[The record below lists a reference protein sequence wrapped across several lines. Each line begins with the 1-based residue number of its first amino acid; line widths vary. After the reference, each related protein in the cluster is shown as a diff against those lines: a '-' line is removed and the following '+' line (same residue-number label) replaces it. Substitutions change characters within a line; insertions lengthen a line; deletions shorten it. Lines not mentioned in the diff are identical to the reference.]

1 MVRLLPIVNATTD
14 LIIGASIAVHRVLGP
29 GLLESA
35 YVPCLT
41 LELHRR
47 NLDVVLG
54 QPVPVIYQ
62 GIRIDCGYKMDM
74 VVNDLVIVEIESVA
88 QLAPIHEAQLLTDLK
103 LTGYPIGLLI
113 NFNVELLKNGVRRRL
128 NRHPAAEICFMEL

>member
-14 LIIGASIAVHRVLGP
+14 LIIGASIAVHRGLGP

-74 VVNDLVIVEIESVA
+74 VVNDLVIVEIKSVA
-88 QLAPIHEAQLLTDLK
+88 QLAPIHEAQLLTYLK
-103 LTGYPIGLLI
+103 
-113 NFNVELLKNGVRRRL
+113 
-128 NRHPAAEICFMEL
+128 